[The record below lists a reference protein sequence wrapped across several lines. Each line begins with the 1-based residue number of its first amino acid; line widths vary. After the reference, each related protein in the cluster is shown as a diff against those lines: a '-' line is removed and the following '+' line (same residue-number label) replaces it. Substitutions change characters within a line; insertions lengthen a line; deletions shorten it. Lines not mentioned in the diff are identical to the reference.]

1 MFLYNDIF
9 IDLFCRQ
16 MNHHGEMVCGDVF
29 ISRRVKEEGRT
40 IAILSDGMGSGIK
53 ANVLASLTSSM
64 ALNFTLDHKEA
75 IKTSEIIM
83 NTLPIC
89 SERQT
94 SYSTFTIIDIEN
106 DGETTIVE
114 FDNPTCFIMRGKDYF
129 NPGWE
134 KIKIEEGKYEGKKIR
149 TCKFKAQK
157 EDRIIFCS
165 DGVIQAGMGRK
176 DHPGGWGF
184 EPYKEFVIKSIL
196 YTPNISSAKLAN
208 DVVNYAFR
216 LDDEK
221 PVDDTSCAVI
231 YYRLPRKL
239 LFVSGP
245 PFDDENDKVFAKKIE
260 DFSGKKIIS
269 GGTTAEIVAREL
281 NLAFETAVMQNDPK
295 LPPTS
300 KIEGIDLVTEG
311 IMTLDKVIKILESSK
326 KEMSLGEGAAD
337 QIVKHFLE
345 SDQIHIING
354 TRINIAHQDPNFPV
368 DLEIRRSVLKRI
380 VKILED
386 KFLKTVTIEYI

>member
-1 MFLYNDIF
+1 MLLYNDIF

-16 MNHHGEMVCGDVF
+16 INHYGEMVCGDVF

-40 IAILSDGMGSGIK
+40 IAVLSDGMGSGIK

-75 IKTSEIIM
+75 LKTSEIIM
-83 NTLPIC
+83 KTLPIC

-114 FDNPTCFIMRGKDYF
+114 FDNPTCFIVRGKVFF

-134 KIKIEEGKYEGKKIR
+134 KITIEEGKYEGKKIR
-149 TCKFKAQK
+149 SCKFTAQK

-165 DGVIQAGMGRK
+165 DGVIQAGMGGK
-176 DHPGGWGF
+176 AYPGGWGF
-184 EPYKEFVIKSIL
+184 NEYKEFVIKTIHNNP
-196 YTPNISSAKLAN
+196 TISSAKLAN
-208 DVVNYAFR
+208 DVVKYAFR
-216 LDDEK
+216 LDHEK

-245 PFDDENDKVFAKKIE
+245 PFDDEKDAFFANLIK

-281 NLAFETAVMQNDPK
+281 NLNFETKLMQNDPD

-300 KIEGIDLVTEG
+300 TIRGIDLVTEG
-311 IMTLDKVIKILESSK
+311 IMTLDKVVKILENSK
-326 KEMSLGEGAAD
+326 KNITYSNGAAD
-337 QIVKHFLE
+337 QIVKNFLE

-354 TRINIAHQDPNFPV
+354 TRINIAHQDPSFPV
-368 DLEIRRSVLKRI
+368 ELEIRRSIIKRI